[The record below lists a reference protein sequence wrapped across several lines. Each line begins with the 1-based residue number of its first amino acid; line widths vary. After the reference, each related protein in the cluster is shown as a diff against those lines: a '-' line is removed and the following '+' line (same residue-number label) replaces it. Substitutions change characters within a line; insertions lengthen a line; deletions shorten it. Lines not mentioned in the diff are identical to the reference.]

1 MKNQI
6 QVGDV
11 VRSLKGRDKGKLFLV
26 VNVKDGKAETVDGR
40 VRRVIDPKLKNQKH
54 LETVY
59 PMVLKELAEEISKGN
74 PVGNDRVWK
83 AISIVKEKI

>member
-11 VRSLKGRDKGKLFLV
+11 VKSLKGRDKDELFLV
-26 VNVKDGKAETVDGR
+26 VGVKDGRAEIVDGR

-59 PMVLKELAEEISKGN
+59 PTVLKELAERISSGK
-74 PVGNDRVWK
+74 PVGNDRVRK
-83 AISIVKEKI
+83 EISTVKEKI